1 MALRRSELRPRQNG
15 IAQRVSSINSISALC
30 ERTGASVTEVAQT
43 LRLRQTL
50 PSPLRA
56 LRLPHAYI
64 GHNGEV
70 SSPSHK
76 SGVGEYEV
84 EAGAPLRS
92 SGEVRLGVQWR
103 W

>member
-1 MALRRSELRPRQNG
+1 MYICNAT
-15 IAQRVSSINSISALC
+15 C
-30 ERTGASVTEVAQT
+30 ASVGYVCAFIYVCTREGGVEGMQDVPSIEVAQT
-43 LRLRQTL
+43 LRLRQPL

-56 LRLPHAYI
+56 PRLPHAYI

-76 SGVGEYEV
+76 CGVGEYEV
-84 EAGAPLRS
+84 EAGAPWRS